1 MMQKIQKFGGAM
13 FTPVLLFS
21 FAGVM
26 VGIGTLCTTEA
37 VLGSLAAPTSMWYLV
52 WNVILQGAWCVFN
65 QLPLLFVVGLP
76 IGLAKKQAA
85 RCCMEALVLYLTFH
99 YFVNTILS
107 QWGGVFGVDFSAETG
122 GSSGLTMIA
131 NIKTLDMGMFGA
143 LLVSGIVI
151 YLHNKFFDTELPEW
165 LGSFNGSTFIFMIGF
180 FAMLPVALLSV
191 IIWPNIQHGMQIFQN
206 FVMNSGAFG
215 VWVFIFLERLL
226 IPFGLHHLMYSP
238 FYYDNLVCPGGIYSY
253 WATQL
258 PALAS
263 STASLKSLCPQASF
277 TATGFSKLF
286 GCPGIALAFYA
297 TAKPEK
303 KTQLRGLLIPIT
315 LTAIVCGVTEPIEFT
330 FLFIAPALFVVHAFL
345 AACLSTTMNL
355 FGIVGVFS
363 GGLIEMSSLNFI
375 PLMNSHWKEYL
386 LLLVIGLVYTGIYFA
401 VFRFLIL
408 KFDFKTPG
416 REESDETKFY
426 SKAEFRAKQ
435 AGNVEM
441 DKKTM
446 LAAMIME
453 GLGGAENI
461 VDVTNCATRLRINVK
476 DETLVKDDAY
486 FKGVGSHGISKN
498 GKAMQVIVGMSV
510 PSVRE
515 KFENIMANPSAYK
528 MNTEDDEETQNK
540 SNDTQNKG
548 EETKKNAERNIE
560 SGDFALEQ
568 HEIKAVANGEV
579 IPVSEVPDEVFAEG
593 ALGEGVAVI
602 VTDGKIYAPV
612 DGEISMIADTL
623 HAFGIS
629 TDDGLELLVHIGI
642 DTVELEGK
650 GFTAKVQA
658 GDKVR
663 AGQLICEVDMKVM
676 KAKGCKMHTPI
687 LMTNADECRDI
698 RLIPDKCA
706 KAGKTTV
713 ITYRK

>member
-37 VLGSLAAPTSMWYLV
+37 VLGSLAVPTSMWYLV

-76 IGLAKKQAA
+76 IGLASKQAA

-107 QWGGVFGVDFSAETG
+107 QWGGVFGVDFSAEIG

-180 FAMLPVALLSV
+180 LVMLPVALLSV

-206 FVMNSGAFG
+206 FVMTSGAFG

-303 KTQLRGLLIPIT
+303 KTQLKGLLIPIT

-330 FLFIAPALFVVHAFL
+330 FLFIAPVLFVVHAFL

-375 PLMNSHWKEYL
+375 PLMSTHWKEYL
-386 LLLVIGLVYTGIYFA
+386 LLLVIGLVYTAIYFV
-401 VFRFLIL
+401 VFRFLIV

-426 SKAEFRAKQ
+426 SKAEFRARQ

-453 GLGGAENI
+453 GLGGADNI

-476 DETLVKDDAY
+476 DETVVKDDAY

-510 PSVRE
+510 SSVRE
-515 KFENIMANPSAYK
+515 KFENIMANPSAYALDK
-528 MNTEDDEETQNK
+528 GDSEDAPKQQAPDAAGNTE
-540 SNDTQNKG
+540 
-548 EETKKNAERNIE
+548 
-560 SGDFALEQ
+560 SGVGADHSAMQ
-568 HEIKAVANGEV
+568 RHEIKAAADGEV
-579 IPVSEVPDEVFAEG
+579 IPVSDVPDEVFAGG

-602 VTDGKIYAPV
+602 VTDGMVYAPV
-612 DGEISMIADTL
+612 DGEIFTVADTL
-623 HAFGIS
+623 HAYGIA
-629 TDDGLELLVHIGI
+629 TEDGLELLVHIGI
-642 DTVELEGK
+642 DTVELGGE
-650 GFTAKVQA
+650 GFTAKVKV

-663 AGQLICEVDMKVM
+663 TGQLLCEVDMNLM
-676 KAKGCKMHTPI
+676 KEKDIKMHTPI
-687 LMTNADECRDI
+687 LMTNADECREI
-698 RLIPDKCA
+698 KLLPDKTA

-713 ITYRK
+713 ITYLK

>member
-76 IGLAKKQAA
+76 IGLASKQAA

-107 QWGGVFGVDFSAETG
+107 QWGGVFGVDFSAEIG

-151 YLHNKFFDTELPEW
+151 YLHNKLFDTELPEW

-180 FAMLPVALLSV
+180 FVMLPVALLSV

-206 FVMNSGAFG
+206 FVMTSGAFG

-263 STASLKSLCPQASF
+263 SSASLKSLCPQASF

-303 KTQLRGLLIPIT
+303 KTQLKGLLIPIT

-330 FLFIAPALFVVHAFL
+330 FLFIAPVLFVVHAFL

-375 PLMNSHWKEYL
+375 PLMSTHWKEYL
-386 LLLVIGLVYTGIYFA
+386 LLLVIGLVYTAIYFV
-401 VFRFLIL
+401 VFRFLIV

-426 SKAEFRAKQ
+426 SKAEFRARQ

-453 GLGGAENI
+453 GLGGADNI

-476 DETLVKDDAY
+476 DETVVKDDAY

-515 KFENIMANPSAYK
+515 KFENIMANPSAYALDK
-528 MNTEDDEETQNK
+528 GDEDAQKQQAPDAAGNTKN
-540 SNDTQNKG
+540 SG
-548 EETKKNAERNIE
+548 EADHSAMQR
-560 SGDFALEQ
+560 
-568 HEIKAVANGEV
+568 HEIKAAADGEV
-579 IPVSEVPDEVFAEG
+579 IPVSDVPDEVFAGG

-602 VTDGKIYAPV
+602 VTDGMVYAPV
-612 DGEISMIADTL
+612 DGEIFTVADTL
-623 HAFGIS
+623 HAYGIA
-629 TDDGLELLVHIGI
+629 TEDGLELLVHIGI
-642 DTVELEGK
+642 NTVELGGE
-650 GFTAKVQA
+650 GFTAKVKV

-663 AGQLICEVDMKVM
+663 TGQLLCEVDMNLM
-676 KAKGCKMHTPI
+676 KEKDIKMHTPI
-687 LMTNADECRDI
+687 LMTNADECGEI
-698 RLIPDKCA
+698 ELMPDKSA

-713 ITYRK
+713 ITYLK

>member
-76 IGLAKKQAA
+76 IGLASKQAA

-107 QWGGVFGVDFSAETG
+107 QWGGVFGVDFSAEIG

-151 YLHNKFFDTELPEW
+151 YLHNKLFDTELPEW

-180 FAMLPVALLSV
+180 FVMLPVALLSV

-206 FVMNSGAFG
+206 FVMTSGAFG

-303 KTQLRGLLIPIT
+303 KTQLKGLLIPIT

-330 FLFIAPALFVVHAFL
+330 FLFIAPVLFVVHAFL

-375 PLMNSHWKEYL
+375 PLMSTHWKEYL
-386 LLLVIGLVYTGIYFA
+386 LLLVIGLVYTAIYFV
-401 VFRFLIL
+401 VFRFLIV

-426 SKAEFRAKQ
+426 SKAEFRARQ

-453 GLGGAENI
+453 GLGGADNI

-476 DETLVKDDAY
+476 DEAIVKDDAY

-515 KFENIMANPSAYK
+515 KFENIMANPSAYALDK
-528 MNTEDDEETQNK
+528 GDEDAQNQQAPDAAGNAK
-540 SNDTQNKG
+540 NSG
-548 EETKKNAERNIE
+548 EADHSAMRW
-560 SGDFALEQ
+560 
-568 HEIKAVANGEV
+568 HEIKAAADGEV
-579 IPVSEVPDEVFAEG
+579 IPVNDVPDEVFAGG
-593 ALGEGVAVI
+593 ALGQGVAVI
-602 VTDGKIYAPV
+602 VTDGMVYAPV
-612 DGEISMIADTL
+612 DGEIFTVADTL
-623 HAFGIS
+623 HAYGIA
-629 TDDGLELLVHIGI
+629 TEDGLELLVHIGI
-642 DTVELEGK
+642 NTVELGGE
-650 GFTAKVQA
+650 GFTAKVKV

-663 AGQLICEVDMKVM
+663 TGQLLCEVDMNLM
-676 KAKGCKMHTPI
+676 KEKDIKMHTPI
-687 LMTNADECRDI
+687 LMTNADECGEI
-698 RLIPDKCA
+698 ELMPDKSA

-713 ITYRK
+713 ITYLK

>member
-37 VLGSLAAPTSMWYLV
+37 VLGSLAAPTSMWYLI

-76 IGLAKKQAA
+76 IGLAKKQAG

-99 YFVNTILS
+99 YFVNTILT
-107 QWGGVFGVDFSAETG
+107 QWGNVFGVDFAAEVG

-143 LLVSGIVI
+143 LLVSGLVI

-180 FAMLPVALLSV
+180 FVMLPVALLSV
-191 IIWPNIQHGMQIFQN
+191 LIWPNIQHGMQIFQN
-206 FVMNSGAFG
+206 FVMTSGSLG

-258 PALAS
+258 PQLAA
-263 STASLKSLCPQASF
+263 STASLKSLCPEAAF
-277 TATGFSKLF
+277 TATGFSKIF

-303 KTQLRGLLIPIT
+303 KKQLKGLLIPIT

-330 FLFIAPALFVVHAFL
+330 FLFIAPVLFVVHAFL
-345 AACLSTTMNL
+345 AACLSTTINL

-375 PLMNSHWKEYL
+375 PLMTTHWKEYL
-386 LLLVIGLVYTGIYFA
+386 LLLVIGLVYTGIYFV

-408 KFDFKTPG
+408 KFNFKTPG
-416 REESDETKFY
+416 REDIEETKFY
-426 SKAEFRAKQ
+426 SKAEFRARKD
-435 AGNVEM
+435 GGVEM

-446 LAAMIME
+446 LAALIME
-453 GLGGAENI
+453 GLGGADNI
-461 VDVTNCATRLRINVK
+461 VDVTNCATRLRLNVK
-476 DETLVKDDAY
+476 DETVVKDDAY
-486 FKGVGSHGISKN
+486 FKSIGSHGISKN
-498 GKAMQVIVGMSV
+498 GKSMQVIVGMSV

-515 KFENIMANPSAYK
+515 KFENIMANPSAYALD
-528 MNTEDDEETQNK
+528 TGDE
-540 SNDTQNKG
+540 
-548 EETKKNAERNIE
+548 AV
-560 SGDFALEQ
+560 Q
-568 HEIKAVANGEV
+568 HEIKAVANGEAM
-579 IPVSEVPDEVFAEG
+579 PVTDVPDEVFASK
-593 ALGEGVAVI
+593 ALGDGVAVI
-602 VTDGKIYAPV
+602 VTDGKVYSPA
-612 DGEISMIADTL
+612 DGEVSMIAETL
-623 HAFGIS
+623 HAYGIS

-642 DTVELEGK
+642 NTVELEGK
-650 GFTAKVQA
+650 GFTPRVKK
-658 GDKVR
+658 GDRVS
-663 AGQLICEVDMKVM
+663 AGQLLCEVDMKLM
-676 KAKGCKMHTPI
+676 KEKGYQMHTPI
-687 LMTNADECRDI
+687 LMTNGDECEDI
-698 RLIPDKCA
+698 QLLSNKKA
-706 KAGKTTV
+706 KAGQTTV
-713 ITYRK
+713 ITYKK